1 MRNFLTLLFA
11 VFLISCGPNES
22 EKLYEEV
29 MFLHDEVMPKIGDIR
44 KVEKSIKAEIAKT
57 LAEDST
63 ADVSHLDDQL
73 VAAQSAG
80 AGMMNW
86 MRGFKADA
94 LESMDEDEK
103 VLYLKEEKIKIEKVN
118 KDIKKVLKIEEK

>member
-1 MRNFLTLLFA
+1 
-11 VFLISCGPNES
+11 
-22 EKLYEEV
+22 